1 MPVNEFPGRFGW
13 GYDGVDLYAPTRLYG
28 CPDDFRAFV
37 DAAHAQNL
45 GVILDV
51 VYNHLGPDGC
61 YLTKFTPEY
70 FTDRYKNE
78 WGDAM
83 NFDGERAHGVREFVA
98 ENAAYWIDEFH
109 LDGLR
114 IDATQSMY
122 DASEEH
128 IVALMARRA
137 REAANGRAIVLI
149 GENEPQEVKLIEEYG
164 LDSLWNDDWH
174 HAAMV
179 AATGQREAYYTDYRG
194 TAQEFVSMA
203 QSGFL
208 YQGQY
213 YAWQKKLRGTSSAH
227 LPPESLVCFLQNHDQ
242 LANSARGERLQFL
255 TSPGLYRALTALL
268 LLGPNT
274 PMLFQ
279 GQEFGSSS
287 PFLYFAD
294 HERELAAKVSKG
306 RREFLEQF
314 PSIKKLHGDLAV
326 PHDIETFERCKL
338 THRERTSNSEVVA
351 MHRELLRLRR
361 ELRGRVR
368 GAVIGPGAFV
378 LRYDSH
384 LLIVNLGDELRMDV
398 IDEPL
403 LAVDWDVAW
412 ASDGTA
418 SIEMKPLWRVPAE
431 CAILLSE

>member
-1 MPVNEFPGRFGW
+1 MRATRTALAAVISVLANTSRTRRRPVGAEIVDGETSFRVWAPAHREVRVVINGAHYPMQAEDGGYFHGAVDGVGAGTRYRFRVDSKDETYPDPASRFQPDGPHGESEVVDPSVYRWSDGDWRGVDKRNLVIYEMHIGTFTRDGTWRAAIEHLGGLRDTGINLLEIMPVNEFPGRFGW

-28 CPDDFRAFV
+28 RPDDFRAFV
-37 DAAHAQNL
+37 DAAHVHNL

-83 NFDGERAHGVREFVA
+83 NFDGDNAAGVREFVA

-137 REAANGRAIVLI
+137 REAAKGRAIVLI
-149 GENEPQEVKLIEEYG
+149 GENEPQEVKLIDKYR
-164 LDSLWNDDWH
+164 LDALWNDDWH
-174 HAAMV
+174 HSAMV
-179 AATGQREAYYTDYRG
+179 AATGSREAYYTDYRG

-203 QSGFL
+203 LSGFL

-227 LPPESLVCFLQNHDQ
+227 L
-242 LANSARGERLQFL
+242 
-255 TSPGLYRALTALL
+255 
-268 LLGPNT
+268 
-274 PMLFQ
+274 
-279 GQEFGSSS
+279 
-287 PFLYFAD
+287 
-294 HERELAAKVSKG
+294 
-306 RREFLEQF
+306 
-314 PSIKKLHGDLAV
+314 
-326 PHDIETFERCKL
+326 
-338 THRERTSNSEVVA
+338 
-351 MHRELLRLRR
+351 
-361 ELRGRVR
+361 
-368 GAVIGPGAFV
+368 
-378 LRYDSH
+378 
-384 LLIVNLGDELRMDV
+384 
-398 IDEPL
+398 
-403 LAVDWDVAW
+403 
-412 ASDGTA
+412 
-418 SIEMKPLWRVPAE
+418 
-431 CAILLSE
+431 